1 MAYYDTASKYGNY
14 RFVTLKDIINNFN
27 MMYVGEDKLITRASR
42 VDILFHAKRG
52 LAELSYD
59 VLKSFKAQEV
69 VVPNTLSIPL
79 PHDYVN
85 YRAVTLV
92 GTDGI
97 EKNLYPT
104 GKTSNPFKVLQQADG
119 SYELTADDP
128 ETPEVVEPI
137 GELQE
142 DPNGSTLH
150 DNWKSRTY
158 ADFDN
163 DDSTENYFIDADGRR
178 YGLDPQHAHQHGSF
192 FIEYGKGTMHFGS
205 RLAGETIVLHYVSD
219 GLGDE
224 SEMVVHKFAEEA
236 IYKYI
241 AHAVLATRANTPE
254 YQIARFKKE
263 MSAAKRNAKLR
274 MSNLKIAEL
283 AQVMRNQSKW
293 IKH

>member
-1 MAYYDTASKYGNY
+1 MAYYDTASNYGNY

-104 GKTSNPFKVLQQADG
+104 GKTSNPFKVLQNADG
-119 SYELTADDP
+119 SYDLTVDDP
-128 ETPEVVEPI
+128 ATPEVVEPI

-150 DNWKSRTY
+150 DNWKTRTY

-192 FIEYGKGTMHFGS
+192 FIDYGKGTMHFGS

-236 IYKYI
+236 IYKWI
-241 AHAVLATRANTPE
+241 SHGILSSKSNVPE
-254 YQIARFKKE
+254 GLVQRVKKE
-263 MSAAKRNAKLR
+263 RFAEVRKAKIRL
-274 MSNLKIAEL
+274 SNIKMEEFTQILKGK
-283 AQVMRNQSKW
+283 SKP
-293 IKH
+293 IK

>member
-1 MAYYDTASKYGNY
+1 MAYYDTPSGFGNY
-14 RFVTLKDIINNFN
+14 RFVTLADIINNFN
-27 MMYVGEDKLITRASR
+27 AIYVGEDKLISKASR

-92 GTDGI
+92 GSDGI

-104 GKTSNPFKVLQQADG
+104 GKTSNPFKVLQNADG
-119 SYELTADDP
+119 SYELTQDDP
-128 ETPEVVEPI
+128 DTEAIEPS

-142 DPNGSTLH
+142 NSDGSTLH
-150 DNWKSRTY
+150 ENWKNRTY
-158 ADFDN
+158 PNFDN
-163 DDSTENYFIDADGRR
+163 DDSTDNYFIDADGRR

-192 FIEYGKGTMHFGS
+192 FIDYGKGTMHFGS

-224 SEMVVHKFAEEA
+224 SEMVIHKFAEEA
-236 IYKYI
+236 IYKWI
-241 AHAVLATRANTPE
+241 AYGIVASKSNIPE
-254 YQIARFKKE
+254 GVVQRFKKE
-263 MSAAKRNAKLR
+263 RFAEVRKAKIRL
-274 MSNLKIAEL
+274 SNIKMEEFTQVLKGK
-283 AQVMRNQSKW
+283 SKP
-293 IKH
+293 IK

>member
-192 FIEYGKGTMHFGS
+192 FIDYGKGTMHFGS

-236 IYKYI
+236 IYKWI
-241 AHAVLATRANTPE
+241 SHGILSSKSNVPE
-254 YQIARFKKE
+254 GLVQRVKKE
-263 MSAAKRNAKLR
+263 RFAEVRKAKIRL
-274 MSNLKIAEL
+274 SNIKMEEFTQILKGK
-283 AQVMRNQSKW
+283 SKP
-293 IKH
+293 IK

>member
-27 MMYVGEDKLITRASR
+27 MMYVGEDKLITKASR
-42 VDILFHAKRG
+42 VDVLFHAKRG

-104 GKTSNPFKVLQQADG
+104 GKTSNPFKVLQHADG
-119 SYELTADDP
+119 SYELTEDIPDNGI
-128 ETPEVVEPI
+128 EEPV

-142 DPNGSTLH
+142 NTDGSTLH
-150 DNWKSRTY
+150 ANWKSRTY

-192 FIEYGKGTMHFGS
+192 FIDYGKGTMHFGS

-236 IYKYI
+236 IYKWI
-241 AHAVLATRANTPE
+241 SHGILSSKSNVPE
-254 YQIARFKKE
+254 GLVQRVKKE
-263 MSAAKRNAKLR
+263 RFAEVRKAKIRL
-274 MSNLKIAEL
+274 SNIKMEEFTQILKGK
-283 AQVMRNQSKW
+283 SKP
-293 IKH
+293 IK

>member
-104 GKTSNPFKVLQQADG
+104 GKTSNPFKVLQRADG
-119 SYELTADDP
+119 SYELTEDDP
-128 ETPEVVEPI
+128 TTPEVVEPI

-192 FIEYGKGTMHFGS
+192 FIDYGKGTMHFGS

-236 IYKYI
+236 MYKWI
-241 AHAVLATRANTPE
+241 SHGILSSKSNVPE
-254 YQIARFKKE
+254 GLVQRVKKE
-263 MSAAKRNAKLR
+263 RFAEVRKAKIRL
-274 MSNLKIAEL
+274 SNIKMEEFTQILKGK
-283 AQVMRNQSKW
+283 SKP
-293 IKH
+293 IK

>member
-1 MAYYDTASKYGNY
+1 MAYYDTASNYGNY

-104 GKTSNPFKVLQQADG
+104 GKTSNPFKVLQNADG
-119 SYELTADDP
+119 SYDLTVDDP
-128 ETPEVVEPI
+128 ATPEVVEPI

-142 DPNGSTLH
+142 DPDGSTLH

-192 FIEYGKGTMHFGS
+192 FIDYGKGTMHFGS

-236 IYKYI
+236 MYKWI
-241 AHAVLATRANTPE
+241 SHGILSSKSNVPE
-254 YQIARFKKE
+254 GLVQRVKKE
-263 MSAAKRNAKLR
+263 RFAEVRKAKIRL
-274 MSNLKIAEL
+274 SNIKMEEFTQILKGK
-283 AQVMRNQSKW
+283 SKP
-293 IKH
+293 IK

>member
-1 MAYYDTASKYGNY
+1 MAYYDTASNYGNY

-104 GKTSNPFKVLQQADG
+104 GKTSNPFKVLQNADG
-119 SYELTADDP
+119 SYDLTVDDP
-128 ETPEVVEPI
+128 ATSEVVEPI

-192 FIEYGKGTMHFGS
+192 FIDYGKGTMHFGS

-236 IYKYI
+236 MYKWI
-241 AHAVLATRANTPE
+241 SHGILSSKSNVPE
-254 YQIARFKKE
+254 GLVQRVKKE
-263 MSAAKRNAKLR
+263 RFAEVRKAKIRL
-274 MSNLKIAEL
+274 SNIKMEEFTQILKGK
-283 AQVMRNQSKW
+283 SKP
-293 IKH
+293 IK

>member
-104 GKTSNPFKVLQQADG
+104 GKTSNPFKVLQRADG
-119 SYELTADDP
+119 SYELTEDDP
-128 ETPEVVEPI
+128 TTPEVVEPI

-192 FIEYGKGTMHFGS
+192 FIDYGKGTMHFGS

-236 IYKYI
+236 IYKWI
-241 AHAVLATRANTPE
+241 SHGILSSKSNVPE
-254 YQIARFKKE
+254 GLVQRVKKE
-263 MSAAKRNAKLR
+263 RFAEVRKAKIRL
-274 MSNLKIAEL
+274 SNIKMEEFTQILKGK
-283 AQVMRNQSKW
+283 SKP
-293 IKH
+293 IK

>member
-1 MAYYDTASKYGNY
+1 MAYYDTASNYGNY

-104 GKTSNPFKVLQQADG
+104 GKTSNPFKVLQNADG
-119 SYELTADDP
+119 SYDLTVDDP
-128 ETPEVVEPI
+128 ATPEVVEPI

-192 FIEYGKGTMHFGS
+192 FIDYGKGTMHFGS

-236 IYKYI
+236 IYKWI
-241 AHAVLATRANTPE
+241 SHGILSSKSNVPE
-254 YQIARFKKE
+254 GLVQRVKKE
-263 MSAAKRNAKLR
+263 RFAEVRKAKIRL
-274 MSNLKIAEL
+274 SNIKMEEFTQILKGK
-283 AQVMRNQSKW
+283 SKP
-293 IKH
+293 IK

>member
-1 MAYYDTASKYGNY
+1 MAYYDTASNYGNY

-104 GKTSNPFKVLQQADG
+104 GKTSNPFKVLQNADG
-119 SYELTADDP
+119 SYDLTVDDP
-128 ETPEVVEPI
+128 ATPEVVEPI

-150 DNWKSRTY
+150 DNWKTRTY

-192 FIEYGKGTMHFGS
+192 FIDYGKGTMHFGS

-236 IYKYI
+236 MYKWI
-241 AHAVLATRANTPE
+241 SHGILSSKSNVPE
-254 YQIARFKKE
+254 GLVQRVKKE
-263 MSAAKRNAKLR
+263 RFAEVRKAKIRL
-274 MSNLKIAEL
+274 SNIKMEEFTQILKGK
-283 AQVMRNQSKW
+283 SKP
-293 IKH
+293 IK